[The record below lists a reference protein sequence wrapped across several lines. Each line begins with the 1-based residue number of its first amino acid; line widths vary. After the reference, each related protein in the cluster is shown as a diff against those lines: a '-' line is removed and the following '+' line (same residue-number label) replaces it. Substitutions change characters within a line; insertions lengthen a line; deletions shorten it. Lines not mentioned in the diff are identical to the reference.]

1 MTKDLINC
9 TITLLVFTILLLG
22 VHIYISHLFFSKN
35 VLYLPIWVIYVF
47 HFFLVAFVFFTI
59 RLKQNTNSFTLFL
72 VLTIVKMVLSIVF
85 LLPIIMGKSE
95 EKVLEIMNFFIPYF
109 FYLTFEIYYINNY
122 LKKQ

>member
-1 MTKDLINC
+1 MTKDLIIY
-9 TITLLVFTILLLG
+9 TITLLGFTILLLG
-22 VHIYISHLFFSKN
+22 VHIYISDLFFSKN

-47 HFFLVAFVFFTI
+47 HFFLVVFVFFII
-59 RLKQNTNSFTLFL
+59 RLKQNSNSFTLFL

-85 LLPIIMGKSE
+85 LLPIITGKSE

>member
-1 MTKDLINC
+1 MTKDLIIC
-9 TITLLVFTILLLG
+9 TITLLVFTVLLLG

>member
-9 TITLLVFTILLLG
+9 TITLLVFTVLLLG

-72 VLTIVKMVLSIVF
+72 VLTIVKMVLCIVF

>member
-35 VLYLPIWVIYVF
+35 VLYLPIWGIYVF

>member
-1 MTKDLINC
+1 MTKDLINY

-35 VLYLPIWVIYVF
+35 MLYLHIWGIYVF

-72 VLTIVKMVLSIVF
+72 VLTIVKMVLSILF

-109 FYLTFEIYYINNY
+109 FYLTFEIFYINNY

>member
-1 MTKDLINC
+1 MTKDLIIY
-9 TITLLVFTILLLG
+9 TITLLGFTILLLG

-35 VLYLPIWVIYVF
+35 IFYLPIWEIYVF

-72 VLTIVKMVLSIVF
+72 VLTIVKMVLSIIF

>member
-1 MTKDLINC
+1 MGNLC
-9 TITLLVFTILLLG
+9 
-22 VHIYISHLFFSKN
+22 ISFFSSS
-35 VLYLPIWVIYVF
+35 L
-47 HFFLVAFVFFTI
+47 VFFTI

-72 VLTIVKMVLSIVF
+72 VLTIVKMVLSILF

-109 FYLTFEIYYINNY
+109 FYLTFEIFYINNY